1 MSYKTICFCK
11 GNGCS
16 DGAVCVVL
24 QAMQSDKYF
33 KKTHCNTTNPS
44 AFRQDA
50 EGTNAVCRVTSS
62 KGAKDGCSDTH
73 CFYATVIQGGQ
84 GKLPCKALFF
94 PFSEQ
99 RAFVL
104 LRKRHRL

>member
-11 GNGCS
+11 GNGFS
-16 DGAVCVVL
+16 DGVVAL
-24 QAMQSDKYF
+24 FCRRLQSDF

-50 EGTNAVCRVTSS
+50 EGTNAVYRVTSP
-62 KGAKDGCSDTH
+62 KGAKDCCSDTH
-73 CFYATVIQGGQ
+73 CFYAIVIQGGQ
-84 GKLPCKALFF
+84 GKLPCKALLFS
-94 PFSEQ
+94 FSEQ
-99 RAFVL
+99 RTFVL